1 MKAVAIIQARMGS
14 SRLPGKVLLDI
25 AGKPMLV
32 HVIERVLC
40 ANTLDHSGTPVIV
53 ATTTDP
59 GDDPIEAECRKQGYP
74 VFRGSVHDVL
84 DRYYQAARTLVSPGE
99 GHMIVRIT
107 GDCPTIE
114 PELIDLAVQAVQA
127 SNPGFDFACTRLPP
141 PWHRTFPIGLDVE
154 VCTFNALE
162 RAWQNAS
169 QAYHR
174 EHVMPYLYE
183 ECRSVH
189 YGTILGR
196 KSPMEIPPG
205 KQHTILQELRPLL
218 TSPPC
223 EPDPFRV
230 LVFDHQ
236 PDYGN
241 HRWTVDTPEDL
252 EAIRKIFSQLSD
264 RRDRMNGTR
273 FHWYEVIDLIQRV
286 PELAYLNTDGKAKDY
301 REFDRRQNGLSS
313 SGAQSSST
321 EQGQP

>member
-14 SRLPGKVLLDI
+14 SRLPGKVLVDI

-40 ANTLDHSGTPVIV
+40 ASTLDHSGTPVIV
-53 ATTTDP
+53 ATTTDS
-59 GDDPIEAECRKQGYP
+59 GDDPIEAECQKRGYP
-74 VFRGSVHDVL
+74 VYRGSVHDVL

-114 PELIDLAVQAVQA
+114 PELIDLAVQAVRA
-127 SNPGFDFACTRLPP
+127 SSPGFDFACTRLPP

-169 QAYHR
+169 QTYHR

-189 YGTILGR
+189 YGIILGR
-196 KSPMEIPPG
+196 KSPMEIPSG

-218 TSPPC
+218 TSPPS

-252 EAIRKIFSQLSD
+252 EAIRKIFNQFSGRS
-264 RRDRMNGTR
+264 DRMNCIR

-301 REFDRRQNGLSS
+301 REFDRRQSGQRSS
-313 SGAQSSST
+313 PG
-321 EQGQP
+321 QGQP